1 MAVPREP
8 VVGRLEGTLTTWNDE
23 RGFGFITPSGGGS
36 TVFVHISAFGHR
48 DARPFTGELLTFERS
63 AGQGGREKATGVK
76 SVALPVPK
84 SSNRAATGRMAVLH
98 TAVPRTAVPRRI
110 PGPANQSP
118 VSYLAILAF
127 IALYVFVSVA
137 WALPYWPIAVYLV
150 MSVLAF
156 FTYASDKAAATA
168 GRWRTSESTLLVLG
182 LLGGWPGSIFAQQ
195 RLRHKTRKASFQLA
209 FWGTVLLNIA
219 AFVTLASP
227 SFAALVAHL
236 S

>member
-36 TVFVHISAFGHR
+36 TVFVHISAFAHR
-48 DARPFTGELLTFERS
+48 DTRPFTGELLTFERS
-63 AGQGGREKATGVK
+63 VGAGGREQARGVK
-76 SVALPVPK
+76 PVAMPVPK
-84 SSNRAATGRMAVLH
+84 STNRAAQR
-98 TAVPRTAVPRRI
+98 RTAVQHAAVPPRI

-127 IALYVFVSVA
+127 IALYVVVSVA
-137 WALPYWPIAVYLV
+137 WTVPYWPIALYLV
-150 MSVLAF
+150 MSVLSF
-156 FTYASDKAAATA
+156 FTYASDKVAATA

-195 RLRHKTRKASFQLA
+195 RLRHKTRKVSFQLA

-219 AFVTLASP
+219 AFLTLASP

-236 S
+236 G